1 MRILVT
7 GSNGTVGRWL
17 TKILQQRGHSVFG
30 VDLFHDAGEIGW
42 EQPMADTPFKYARCD
57 IADFRQIERV
67 ISKAGSFDLVYNAAA
82 EFGRWNGEDFYEQV
96 WRSNAIGTKNII
108 RLQEQHGFK
117 LVHFSSSEVYGD
129 YSGVMHEDIMDNI
142 EVKQLND
149 YALSKWVNEQQIAN
163 SRIQHK
169 TESVIVR
176 LFNTYGPGEL
186 YHPYRSVN
194 CKFIHHALK
203 GLPVTV
209 YRDHTRTSTFLEDA
223 CRTIANISDNFIAGE
238 TYNIGSREHHDI
250 EKLVDVIWDYTD
262 ADRDLIS
269 YKETE
274 ILTTRHKIVD
284 VSKSE
289 KDLNH
294 QNTVSLENGL
304 HRTIDWMMSNGDQS
318 KAKEHL
324 WQ

>member
-17 TKILQQRGHSVFG
+17 TYILRKRKHEVFG
-30 VDLFHDAGEIGW
+30 VDLNHDVGEIGW
-42 EQPMADTPFKYARCD
+42 EQPMADTVFNYARCD
-57 IADFRQIERV
+57 IGDFRQIERV
-67 ISKAGSFDLVYNAAA
+67 ISNAGSFDLVYNAAA

-96 WRSNAIGTKNII
+96 WRTNAIGTKNII

-129 YSGVMHEDIMDNI
+129 YSDVMYEDVMKNV

-163 SRIQHK
+163 SQTQHN

-176 LFNTYGPGEL
+176 LFNTYGPGEF

-194 CKFIHHALK
+194 CKFIYHALK

-209 YRDHTRTSTFLEDA
+209 YRNHTRTSTYLEDA
-223 CRTIANISDNFIAGE
+223 CRTIANIAENFIAGE
-238 TYNIGSREHHDI
+238 IYNIGSKEHHGI
-250 EKLVDVIWDYTD
+250 ERLVNIIWDYTN
-262 ADRDLIS
+262 ADRNLIS
-269 YKETE
+269 YKEAE
-274 ILTTRHKIVD
+274 ILTTKNKIVD
-284 VSKSE
+284 ISKSE
-289 KDLNH
+289 QDLNH
-294 QNTVSLENGL
+294 QNTVSLEDGL
-304 HRTIDWMMSNGDQS
+304 RRTANWLMSNG
-318 KAKEHL
+318 A
-324 WQ
+324 